1 MRVAIYARV
10 SSERQEK
17 EHTIGSQLEA
27 LRNYAAQNGMEIVE
41 EFTDEGYSG
50 ARLDRPAL
58 DRMRDLAER
67 RGFEVLLTYC
77 TDRLA
82 RKFVLQALIL
92 EEMERFG
99 VKTIFLEGGAA
110 DDPLSKLMHQIT
122 GAVAEFERAKIV
134 ERNRRGKLYRA
145 RCGEVVSWRAPFG
158 YVRIP
163 RRDGVAPHVEIDEDK
178 AVVVRRIFNLY
189 AKQGWTVR
197 QIAKQLTL
205 QGTPAPGGGREWN
218 FYTVDRILH
227 NEAYVGTL
235 YYNRHNCAAIE
246 GTHGHKR
253 PSCQRILRPKEEW
266 IPISIPPIIDLET
279 FHQAGIRVK
288 DNQRFSPRNLQEE
301 AYLLRRL
308 VRCGHCGLS
317 CRVSSNTA
325 NPNCSHYY
333 VCSGTK
339 KHFLIEKRCSQR
351 CIGADA
357 LDELVWEEVSTR
369 LQDPDLVLE
378 AYRECRI
385 HRRNG
390 EEAGLSEQGQKLATQ
405 IKLANTEMARLLD
418 AYQAGAIEL
427 PELQKRRRLV
437 DAKLDTLHREKEL
450 LEKMAREQKQE
461 GDVRRDLEECRALVS
476 DRVQHSSFEDKQKLM
491 RMVLDKVV
499 VKDWRVDVH
508 YNIPLS
514 RPAASREEKVST
526 NFDLCNA
533 RHDAGEGHLSQLGH
547 SLYRQAGLCPA
558 PSCRVA
564 REDRRTRSAPA
575 GRVLLPTTR
584 CAADGASGSAA
595 RAVGGGQE
603 TPGLETTLPDSID
616 RSDPGRRTAGHSADP
631 APFPHQ
637 AAAMDVQRIW
647 HRDTEQRRSP

>member
-1 MRVAIYARV
+1 MKMRAAIYARV

-145 RCGEVVSWRAPFG
+145 RCGEVVNWRAPFG

-163 RRDGVAPHVEIDEDK
+163 RRDGVAPHVEIDENK
-178 AVVVRRIFNLY
+178 AAVVRRIFDLY
-189 AKQGWTVR
+189 TKQGITVR
-197 QIAKQLTL
+197 LIAKQLTL
-205 QGTPAPGGGREWN
+205 EETPAPGGGQEWN
-218 FYTVDRILH
+218 YYSVDRILH

-235 YYNRHNCAAIE
+235 YYNRHNCAELE
-246 GTHGHKR
+246 GTHGQKR
-253 PSCQRILRPKEEW
+253 PSHQRTLRPKEEW
-266 IPISIPPIIDLET
+266 IPISIPPLIDLET

-288 DNQRFSPRNLQEE
+288 DNQRFAPRNLKED

-317 CRVSSNTA
+317 CRASTNTT
-325 NPNCSHYY
+325 NSRCSHYY
-333 VCSGTK
+333 VCLGTK
-339 KHFLIEKRCSQR
+339 NHFLIEKRCPQR
-351 CIGADA
+351 SIGADA
-357 LDELVWEEVSTR
+357 LDELVWKEVSTR

-390 EEAGLSEQGQKLATQ
+390 EKAGLSEQGQKLATQ
-405 IKLANTEMARLLD
+405 VKLANTEMTRLLD
-418 AYQAGAIEL
+418 AYQAGTIEL

-461 GDVRRDLEECRALVS
+461 GDVRRDLEEFRALVS
-476 DRVQHSSFEDKQKLM
+476 GRVQHSSFEDKQKLM

-514 RPAASREEKVST
+514 RPAAPREEKVST
-526 NFDLCNA
+526 NLDLCNA
-533 RHDAGEGHLSQLGH
+533 RHDSRQIFCDGQITAHQLF
-547 SLYRQAGLCPA
+547 QA
-558 PSCRVA
+558 
-564 REDRRTRSAPA
+564 T
-575 GRVLLPTTR
+575 
-584 CAADGASGSAA
+584 
-595 RAVGGGQE
+595 
-603 TPGLETTLPDSID
+603 
-616 RSDPGRRTAGHSADP
+616 
-631 APFPHQ
+631 
-637 AAAMDVQRIW
+637 
-647 HRDTEQRRSP
+647 

>member
-145 RCGEVVSWRAPFG
+145 RCGEVVTWRAPFG

-163 RRDGVAPHVEIDEDK
+163 RRDGVAPHVEIDENK

-189 AKQGWTVR
+189 TKQGWTVR

-288 DNQRFSPRNLQEE
+288 DNQRFSPRNLQED

-333 VCSGTK
+333 VCPGTK
-339 KHFLIEKRCSQR
+339 KYFLIEKRCSQR

-390 EEAGLSEQGQKLATQ
+390 EEAGVSEQGQKLATQ
-405 IKLANTEMARLLD
+405 IKLANTEMTRLLD
-418 AYQAGAIEL
+418 AYQAGTIEL

-461 GDVRRDLEECRALVS
+461 GDIRRDLEEFRALVS
-476 DRVQHSSFEDKQKLM
+476 DRAQHSSFEDKQKLM

-514 RPAASREEKVST
+514 RPATSREEKVST

-533 RHDAGEGHLSQLGH
+533 RHVIAEILSTVEV
-547 SLYRQAGLCPA
+547 PK
-558 PSCRVA
+558 
-564 REDRRTRSAPA
+564 
-575 GRVLLPTTR
+575 
-584 CAADGASGSAA
+584 
-595 RAVGGGQE
+595 
-603 TPGLETTLPDSID
+603 
-616 RSDPGRRTAGHSADP
+616 
-631 APFPHQ
+631 
-637 AAAMDVQRIW
+637 
-647 HRDTEQRRSP
+647 

>member
-50 ARLDRPAL
+50 TRLDRPAL

-122 GAVAEFERAKIV
+122 GAVAEFERTKIV

-145 RCGEVVSWRAPFG
+145 RCGEVVTWRAPFG

-163 RRDGVAPHVEIDEDK
+163 RRDGVAPHVEIDENK

-205 QGTPAPGGGREWN
+205 QETPAPGGGREWN

-235 YYNRHNCAAIE
+235 YYNRHNCAVIE

-266 IPISIPPIIDLET
+266 IPISIAPIIDLET
-279 FHQAGIRVK
+279 FHQAGNRVK
-288 DNQRFSPRNLQEE
+288 DNQRFSPRNLQED

-333 VCSGTK
+333 VCPGTK

-405 IKLANTEMARLLD
+405 IKLANTEMTRLLD
-418 AYQAGAIEL
+418 AYQAGTIEL

-461 GDVRRDLEECRALVS
+461 GDIRRDLEEFRALVS
-476 DRVQHSSFEDKQKLM
+476 DRAQHSSFEDKQKLM

-508 YNIPLS
+508 YNIPLY

-533 RHDAGEGHLSQLGH
+533 RHESPEGDLPKLGY
-547 SLYRQAGLCPA
+547 SLYREAGLCTA
-558 PSCRVA
+558 LSCRMA
-564 REDRRTRSAPA
+564 GENHRSRRAPP
-575 GRVLLPTTR
+575 GGVLLPTTR
-584 CAADGASGSAA
+584 RPAASAPTSAA
-595 RAVGGGQE
+595 RAVGRGQE
-603 TPGLETTLPDSID
+603 AQRVEIVTRDSVD
-616 RSDPGRRTAGHSADP
+616 RSDPGGSD
-631 APFPHQ
+631 
-637 AAAMDVQRIW
+637 
-647 HRDTEQRRSP
+647 HRDPPDTASLSEQATALDLQWVGD

>member
-1 MRVAIYARV
+1 MRAAIYARV

-92 EEMERFG
+92 EEMERFR

-145 RCGEVVSWRAPFG
+145 RCGEVVNWRAPFG

-163 RRDGVAPHVEIDEDK
+163 RRDGVAPHLEIDENK

-189 AKQGWTVR
+189 TKQGWTVR

-266 IPISIPPIIDLET
+266 IPISIPSIIDLET

-288 DNQRFSPRNLQEE
+288 DNQRFSPRNLQED

-317 CRVSSNTA
+317 CRVSTNTA
-325 NPNCSHYY
+325 NPRCSHYY

-339 KHFLIEKRCSQR
+339 THFLTEKRCSQR

-385 HRRNG
+385 RRDG

-405 IKLANTEMARLLD
+405 IKFTNTEMARLLD
-418 AYQAGAIEL
+418 AYQVGAIEL

-437 DAKLDTLHREKEL
+437 DAKLDTLHREEEL

-461 GDVRRDLEECRALVS
+461 RDVRRDLEEFRALVS
-476 DRVQHSSFEDKQKLM
+476 NRVQHFSFQDKQKLM

-499 VKDWRVDVH
+499 VRDWQVDVQ

-514 RPAASREEKVST
+514 RPAAPIVEKVST

-533 RHDAGEGHLSQLGH
+533 RHESSQVVVSQLGH
-547 SLYRQAGLCPA
+547 SVCRQGSVCP
-558 PSCRVA
+558 
-564 REDRRTRSAPA
+564 
-575 GRVLLPTTR
+575 
-584 CAADGASGSAA
+584 
-595 RAVGGGQE
+595 
-603 TPGLETTLPDSID
+603 TLPCGMARQD
-616 RSDPGRRTAGHSADP
+616 
-631 APFPHQ
+631 Q
-637 AAAMDVQRIW
+637 
-647 HRDTEQRRSP
+647 

>member
-50 ARLDRPAL
+50 TRLDRPAL

-122 GAVAEFERAKIV
+122 GAVAEFERTKII

-145 RCGEVVSWRAPFG
+145 RCGEVITWRAPFG

-163 RRDGVAPHVEIDEDK
+163 RRDGVAPHVEIDENK

-235 YYNRHNCAAIE
+235 YYNRHNCAAME

-288 DNQRFSPRNLQEE
+288 DNQRFSPRNLQED

-333 VCSGTK
+333 VCPGTK
-339 KHFLIEKRCSQR
+339 NHFLIEKRCSQR

-378 AYRECRI
+378 AHRECRI

-390 EEAGLSEQGQKLATQ
+390 EEAGLTEQGQKLATQ
-405 IKLANTEMARLLD
+405 IKLANTEMTRLLD
-418 AYQAGAIEL
+418 AYQAGTIEL

-437 DAKLDTLHREKEL
+437 DAKLAQDL
-450 LEKMAREQKQE
+450 
-461 GDVRRDLEECRALVS
+461 VRSPRSRFVDGCDS
-476 DRVQHSSFEDKQKLM
+476 DR
-491 RMVLDKVV
+491 
-499 VKDWRVDVH
+499 
-508 YNIPLS
+508 IALS
-514 RPAASREEKVST
+514 RTDRIEATGCDDRYRS
-526 NFDLCNA
+526 LCA
-533 RHDAGEGHLSQLGH
+533 
-547 SLYRQAGLCPA
+547 LYRKRTQGAMYTANQANQGRIEELA
-558 PSCRVA
+558 
-564 REDRRTRSAPA
+564 ERTKKSEYRDAVSE
-575 GRVLLPTTR
+575 
-584 CAADGASGSAA
+584 CSGW
-595 RAVGGGQE
+595 
-603 TPGLETTLPDSID
+603 
-616 RSDPGRRTAGHSADP
+616 
-631 APFPHQ
+631 PF
-637 AAAMDVQRIW
+637 QR
-647 HRDTEQRRSP
+647 